1 MNAEEIHRNAIVV
14 DGLVIS
20 KWSREVFED
29 MRSGGIT
36 AANCTCSVWE
46 GLHDTLVNVAQWK
59 SWFSEHADILLPV
72 HTTTDI
78 AKAKRENR
86 VGIILGWQNTSGIED
101 RVEYLAIFK
110 ELGVHIM
117 QLTYNVKDFVGD
129 GCGLLLMSNHGEW
142 AGVDRTNLENSG
154 AR

>member
-29 MRSGGIT
+29 MHSGGIT
-36 AANCTCSVWE
+36 AVNCTCSVWE

-72 HTTTDI
+72 HATTDI
-78 AKAKRENR
+78 DRAKRENR

-101 RVEYLAIFK
+101 RLNSLPCSSR
-110 ELGVHIM
+110 LG
-117 QLTYNVKDFVGD
+117 
-129 GCGLLLMSNHGEW
+129 
-142 AGVDRTNLENSG
+142 
-154 AR
+154 